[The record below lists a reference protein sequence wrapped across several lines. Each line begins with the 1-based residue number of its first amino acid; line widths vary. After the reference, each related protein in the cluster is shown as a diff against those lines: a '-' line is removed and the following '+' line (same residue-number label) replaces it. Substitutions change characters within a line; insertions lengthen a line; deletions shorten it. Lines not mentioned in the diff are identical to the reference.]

1 MFTEREEI
9 SRNVGRKKRIGNV
22 DGGWWDISPEVKRGK
37 PAAGKPCELL
47 SANLLRSL
55 GVHVEKLER
64 KKKIII
70 FSCSVFL
77 WRASSINSH
86 EIPIHNNI
94 QYKHRGC
101 HVLHSILNIVGVL
114 LM

>member
-9 SRNVGRKKRIGNV
+9 SRNVGRKKRMGNV

-55 GVHVEKLER
+55 GVHVEKSER
-64 KKKIII
+64 KKISLY
-70 FSCSVFL
+70 FRVACFCGG
-77 WRASSINSH
+77 RALL
-86 EIPIHNNI
+86 IHTKY
-94 QYKHRGC
+94 QY
-101 HVLHSILNIVGVL
+101 ITI
-114 LM
+114 

>member
-22 DGGWWDISPEVKRGK
+22 GGGWWDISPEVKRGK

-64 KKKIII
+64 KKKSLYFRIA
-70 FSCSVFL
+70 CL
-77 WRASSINSH
+77 CGGRALLIH
-86 EIPIHNNI
+86 TKYQYITIHNINI
-94 QYKHRGC
+94 EVAMFY
-101 HVLHSILNIVGVL
+101 IPF
-114 LM
+114 